1 MLKKDLDSK
10 IENKIEKKKTGLKM
24 NLKIDSRLQNLQKI
38 TRQLREENL
47 IKDLEI
53 DRIEAYHNDNG
64 DLKLS
69 IIDNDG

>member
-1 MLKKDLDSK
+1 
-10 IENKIEKKKTGLKM
+10 M

-53 DRIEAYHNDNG
+53 DRIEAYHNNNG